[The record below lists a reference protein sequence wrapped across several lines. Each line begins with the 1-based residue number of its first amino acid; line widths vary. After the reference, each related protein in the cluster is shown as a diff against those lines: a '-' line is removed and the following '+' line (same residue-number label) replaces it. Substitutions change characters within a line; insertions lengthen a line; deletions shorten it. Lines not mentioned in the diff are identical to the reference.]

1 MRDFQAPGRSL
12 ALGTNGMVAT
22 SHPLATLAGL
32 DVLRGGG
39 NALDAAVSA
48 CATQCVVEPM
58 STGIGGDCFVLYHE
72 AATGTLHGL
81 NASGRAPTRATAEA
95 IRARGHRSMP
105 LYSILSVT
113 VPGAVDGWAAAL
125 ARFGRRSLGDALQ
138 PAIAYAEEGYPV
150 TPVVASA
157 WQRAEARLRENPAA
171 RKALLVGDK
180 APVMGS
186 RHRQPDLAR
195 TLRTIAGQGR
205 AGFYEGPVAQAI
217 VRASDELDGLF
228 TLEDFAAQHAEWVEP
243 IETEYRGVRLREIP
257 PNGQGITAL
266 MMLNILRHEDLGA
279 KPRLGADHVHWLA
292 EAYNLAVAERDR
304 FVTDPR
310 FHGPPVA
317 ALLSDDY
324 AVRQHARVSPQRALP
339 HPVPSGLPAHRDT
352 VYVSVVDR
360 DGNAASFIN
369 SLFHNFGSGLVAG
382 ETGVVL
388 HNRGISFVLD
398 EGHDR
403 CIAPGKRPMHT
414 IIPAMGYRGEQPWLC
429 FGVMGAHYQPMG
441 HAYVLSNVLDF
452 GLDLQE
458 AIDAPRFLPEAG
470 KLVLERHMPAA
481 TREELQRRGHAV
493 AEAPLPWGGGQA
505 IMIDRDAG
513 TLIGASDP
521 RKDGCALGY

>member
-1 MRDFQAPGRSL
+1 MRDIQAPGRSQ
-12 ALGTNGMVAT
+12 AMGTNGMVAT

-32 DVLRGGG
+32 DVLRAGG
-39 NALDAAVSA
+39 NALDAAVTA

-72 AATGTLHGL
+72 AATGILHGL
-81 NASGRAPTRATAEA
+81 NGSGRAPARATAEA
-95 IRARGHRSMP
+95 IRARGHQTMP
-105 LYSILSVT
+105 IYNILSVT
-113 VPGAVDGWAAAL
+113 VPGAVDGWVTAL
-125 ARFGRRSLGDALQ
+125 ERFGRRSLGDALQ
-138 PAIAYAEEGYPV
+138 PAIAHAEEGYPV
-150 TPVVASA
+150 TPVVAAA
-157 WQRAEARLRENPAA
+157 WQRAEERLLENPAA

-180 APVMGS
+180 APLVGS
-186 RHRQPDLAR
+186 RHRQPNLAR
-195 TLRTIAGQGR
+195 TLRSIAQHGR

-228 TLEDFAAQHAEWVEP
+228 TLEDFATQHAEWVQP
-243 IETEYRGVRLREIP
+243 IETDYRGVRLREIP

-266 MMLNILRHEDLGA
+266 MLLNILRHEQMGA
-279 KPRLGADHVHWLA
+279 KTRLGAEHVHWLA
-292 EAYNLAVAERDR
+292 EAYNLAVVERNR

-310 FHGPPVA
+310 FHSPPVA
-317 ALLSDDY
+317 ALLSADY
-324 AVRQHARVSPQRALP
+324 AASQHARVNPHRALA

-352 VYVSVVDR
+352 VYISVVDR

-398 EGHDR
+398 ETHAR

-414 IIPAMGYRGEQPWLC
+414 IIPAMAYSGEQPWLC

-452 GLDLQE
+452 GLDLQA

-470 KLVLERHMPAA
+470 KLVLERHVPAA
-481 TREELQRRGHAV
+481 TRDELQRLGHIV
-493 AEAPLPWGGGQA
+493 TEAPLPWGGAQA

-513 TLIGASDP
+513 VLIGASDP